1 MKSKSEIKNEIA
13 RIKNEIAG
21 YEIQIDAVNRDL
33 EALNVAWENIQAK
46 MTEFYDLYPDSY
58 YVISNML
65 DDVLW
70 KGYKRDEFE
79 YDFPEEYQAG
89 LSSLA
94 SDSLDAR
101 DWIIVEINNVEN
113 KKEKLNKKIK
123 GLNNDLVWMEKQL
136 WLVD

>member
-21 YEIQIDAVNRDL
+21 YEMQIDATNRDL

-46 MTEFYDLYPDSY
+46 MTEFYDIYPDSY

-65 DDVLW
+65 DDELW

-89 LSSLA
+89 LSSLG

-101 DWIIVEINNVEN
+101 DWIIVEINNVE
-113 KKEKLNKKIK
+113 KRKEQLNKKIK
-123 GLNNDLVWMEKQL
+123 ELDNYLMWMEKQL